1 MSRTYRAPRRAAQ
14 AAASREAILEAAA
27 RRFAR
32 DGYGATTLA
41 AVAEE
46 AGLAVET
53 VYKHFGSKPK
63 LLQRLLR
70 WRLTGEDHD
79 TSGAPGLADGQ
90 LQQLRSQPD
99 PLVRLRVLAAFVTDL
114 YGRSAVLQRIFREAA
129 GTDGE
134 LQERWQQNRQRRLD
148 DTRAV
153 MELFAEEGS
162 LAPRLDEAID
172 VAWAIASPEVYLSLV
187 EERGWTAE
195 RYECW
200 LLDTLRTQLLAASL
214 GAGGT

>member
-14 AAASREAILEAAA
+14 AAASREAILEAAM
-27 RRFAR
+27 RCFAK
-32 DGYGATTLA
+32 DGYSATTLA
-41 AVAEE
+41 AVAAE

-79 TSGAPGLADGQ
+79 TSAAPGLADGQ
-90 LQQLRSQPD
+90 LQQLGSEPD
-99 PLVRLRVLAAFVTDL
+99 PLERLRVLAAFVTGL
-114 YGRSAVLQRIFREAA
+114 YDRSAVLQRIFREAA
-129 GTDGE
+129 GTDAE
-134 LQERWQQNRQRRLD
+134 LQDSWQRNRQRRLD
-148 DTRAV
+148 DTGAI

-162 LAPRLDEAID
+162 LVRPLGEAVD

-187 EERGWTAE
+187 EDRGWEAE
-195 RYECW
+195 RYERW
-200 LLDTLRTQLLAASL
+200 LFESLRSQLLAA
-214 GAGGT
+214 GGGG